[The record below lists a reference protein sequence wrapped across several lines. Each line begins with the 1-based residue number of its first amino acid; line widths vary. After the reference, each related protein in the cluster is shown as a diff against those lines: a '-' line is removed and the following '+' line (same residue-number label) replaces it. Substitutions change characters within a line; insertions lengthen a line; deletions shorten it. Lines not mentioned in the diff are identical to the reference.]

1 MGSLKLI
8 FLRSVGNL
16 QPKKPSKLCVQQTM
30 TIRCQRNYSIWVLL
44 LFTIVKQIQR
54 LNPLKRASI
63 FSDLSSTITVTSYC
77 FGALSQVRAIGHCV
91 VGQEC
96 GIVWPGG
103 CGREFQRPKCIFPMP
118 QMVFTGMCG
127 NMSFSLKLYVN
138 CRVFMRAVIFFL
150 SISIRVISLMLLN
163 RLVIH
168 AIGKN

>member
-1 MGSLKLI
+1 MCQESVQYCSEALSISEEFYINSPWLCMGSLTLI
-8 FLRSVGNL
+8 FSRSVGNV
-16 QPKKPSKLCVQQTM
+16 QPKRPSRLCVQQTM

-96 GIVWPGG
+96 GIVWPGPVFCLLLGVSSG
-103 CGREFQRPKCIFPMP
+103 CAWPI
-118 QMVFTGMCG
+118 TGQVT
-127 NMSFSLKLYVN
+127 SVTWP
-138 CRVFMRAVIFFL
+138 VIGW
-150 SISIRVISLMLLN
+150 
-163 RLVIH
+163 
-168 AIGKN
+168 A